1 MFFECTPVQIHNA
14 GLIFSLFIGGLVG
27 GWSHCTLM
35 CAPFVLSLQ
44 QKQLGRVASVLLLPY
59 HLGRLTTYVF
69 LGCCSY
75 LLLAYAFPVSEFKRI
90 LSAAFLVMAALL
102 FWVQAVPVLWRYMPF
117 LMRFHIPISLCSIQT
132 QLSKLHQKQNYFT
145 LYLTGVLLGF
155 IPCGLVMGAL
165 LAVSTA
171 SSLYQAMFGMM
182 AFAIGTT
189 PSLIVVAMSGKA
201 LATFFPTGGA
211 LFSRWGLVINGVIL
225 LILAGLL
232 LT

>member
-1 MFFECTPVQIHNA
+1 MFFECTPIQIHNA

-27 GWSHCTLM
+27 GLSHCTLM

-44 QKQLGRVASVLLLPY
+44 EKQIGRIASVLLLPY

-69 LGCCSY
+69 LGICAY
-75 LLLAYAFPVSEFKRI
+75 LFLAYAFPVSDLRKW
-90 LSAAFLVMAALL
+90 LSSAFLVMAALM
-102 FWVQAVPVLWRYMPF
+102 FWVQALPVLGQYLPF
-117 LMRFHIPISLCSIQT
+117 LMRFHLPFSLCGIQT
-132 QLSKLHQKQNYFT
+132 QISKLLGKQNYFT

-182 AFAIGTT
+182 AFAVGTT
-189 PSLIVVAMSGKA
+189 PSLIAVAMSGKT

-211 LFSRWGLVINGVIL
+211 LFFRWVLVINGVIL
-225 LILAGLL
+225 LILAVRL